1 MSKWALGSRWPGTV
15 LEKHLITSSNL
26 PVSWETRV
34 AEWKVFVHTGLVRDE
49 ERQEDKRE
57 DRGGTRPRMPDLPS
71 GESRA
76 LADVQAPLEQS
87 YTQVLALTATA
98 PRTAPSSILSGRK
111 IAPTN
116 VHVTLGQ
123 SDSARSGTCKVLSV
137 SCSPSYSGPQED
149 SP

>member
-1 MSKWALGSRWPGTV
+1 
-15 LEKHLITSSNL
+15 
-26 PVSWETRV
+26 
-34 AEWKVFVHTGLVRDE
+34 
-49 ERQEDKRE
+49 
-57 DRGGTRPRMPDLPS
+57 MPDLPS

-76 LADVQAPLEQS
+76 LADVQVPLEQS
-87 YTQVLALTATA
+87 YTQALALTATA

-111 IAPTN
+111 ITPTN

-123 SDSARSGTCKVLSV
+123 SDSVRRGACKVLSV